1 MKKYQF
7 ILFLP
12 LFIIGGCS
20 SSEDTA
26 TQETS
31 DKAFDKTAPI
41 KISKDNPFSGQVE
54 ALNAAKAVGAAA
66 QQSIDKNQQ
75 KLEDAKH

>member
-1 MKKYQF
+1 MIKYLLILLIAF
-7 ILFLP
+7 IA
-12 LFIIGGCS
+12 IGGCS
-20 SSEDTA
+20 NSDDTA
-26 TQETS
+26 TQATT